1 MAHPPETRQAV
12 RRAYVYDRLD
22 LEAAAARHEV
32 GYATAR
38 RWKTQAAASGDDWDK
53 ARAATSLSAGSANT
67 VAQLVL
73 ADFMANY
80 QATMED
86 LRSAEVPA
94 MDKAEALSKMADA
107 FTKTMSAVSK
117 AAPEMA
123 RFAVASELVKD
134 LATFTREQH
143 PEHLDAV
150 MDLLEPFGVYVAKKY
165 G

>member
-12 RRAYVYDRLD
+12 RRAYIYDRLD
-22 LEAAAARHEV
+22 LEAAAAKHEV

-38 RWKTQAAASGDDWDK
+38 RWKTQAAAAGDDWDK
-53 ARAATSLSAGSANT
+53 ARAATSLSAGSTST

-73 ADFMANY
+73 SDFLANY

-94 MDKAEALSKMADA
+94 MDKAEALSRMADA
-107 FTKTMSAVSK
+107 FTKTMSAVAK
-117 AAPEMA
+117 ASPEMA
-123 RFAVASELVKD
+123 RFAVANELLQD
-134 LATFTREQH
+134 LAVFVRDQH
-143 PEHLDAV
+143 PEHLQAV
-150 MDLLEPFGVYVAKKY
+150 IEILEPFGVFIAKKY